1 MRDMLQIVG
10 GIFITGL
17 MTALIL
23 GIFWGIIYI
32 LVSKAREYYFRGLRT
47 VK

>member
-1 MRDMLQIVG
+1 MKEMLQIVG

-17 MTALIL
+17 MTAFIL
-23 GIFWGIIYI
+23 CLFWGVIYI

>member
-10 GIFITGL
+10 GIFITGF
-17 MTALIL
+17 MTAFIL

-32 LVSKAREYYFRGLRT
+32 LVMKVRDYPFFRT
-47 VK
+47 PVTK